1 MRITQIGIS
10 KGICWEFSEL
20 HVIEAAVIHIGGF
33 DPNLIWKILG
43 ARMLLSRETPMDL
56 AERRCVIS
64 RHPEDNRAASEK
76 LS

>member
-1 MRITQIGIS
+1 M
-10 KGICWEFSEL
+10 
-20 HVIEAAVIHIGGF
+20 IHIGGF